1 MEVHMDLGLKDK
13 VALITGGS
21 EGIGLASA
29 QCLAFEGVKVVICGR
44 SDEKLQNAVKE
55 IKLNTGTEVE
65 GIVCDI
71 TDSNNIDQMFD
82 RIKSIYGRL
91 DILVNNAGTSSAHVF
106 EDATEEVWKYDIEL
120 KVFGA
125 IRCSRL
131 AIPMMKAQ
139 GAGRIVNVT
148 ALGGKTP
155 GAGSVPTS
163 VSRAAGIA
171 LTKAMSKDYAKHN
184 ILVNTVC
191 IGLIKAGQHETRWK
205 GTLKDNPGKSLE
217 QWYVD
222 MGANVPVGRV
232 GEPEEAGN
240 IITFLVSEAASYI
253 TGTSINIDGGTSS
266 VL

>member
-1 MEVHMDLGLKDK
+1 MDLGLKDK

-29 QCLAFEGVKVVICGR
+29 QCLAAEGVKVIICARG
-44 SDEKLQNAVKE
+44 SEKLERAVEE
-55 IKLNTGTEVE
+55 IKLNIKANVE

-71 TDSNNIDQMFD
+71 ADSNNIDQMFT
-82 RIKSIYGRL
+82 RIKSAYGRL
-91 DILVNNAGTSSAHVF
+91 DILVNNAGTSSANVF
-106 EDATEEVWKYDIEL
+106 EDVTDEVWKYDIDL

-131 AIPMMKAQ
+131 AIPMMKSQ

-171 LTKAMSKDYAKHN
+171 LTKAMSKDYAKYN

-205 GTLKDNPGKSLE
+205 AALEKNPGLSLD
-217 QWYVD
+217 QWYSK
-222 MGANVPVGRV
+222 MGTNVPVGRV

>member
-1 MEVHMDLGLKDK
+1 MDLGLKNK

-21 EGIGLASA
+21 EGIGLAAA
-29 QCLAFEGVKVVICGR
+29 QCLAFEGVRVIICGR
-44 SDEKLQNAVKE
+44 SNDKLQVALKQINV
-55 IKLNTGTEVE
+55 NTGIEAE

-71 TDSNNIDQMFD
+71 TDSNNIDEMFG
-82 RIKSIYGRL
+82 RIKSVYGRL
-91 DILVNNAGTSSAHVF
+91 DILVNNAGTSSANIF
-106 EDATEEVWKYDIEL
+106 EDATEEVWKYDIDL

-131 AIPMMKAQ
+131 AIPMMKSQ
-139 GAGRIVNVT
+139 GEGRIVNVT

-171 LTKAMSKDYAKHN
+171 LTKAMSKDFAKYN

-191 IGLIKAGQHETRWK
+191 IGLVKAGQHETRWK
-205 GTLKDNPGKSLE
+205 ASLKDNPDKSLE
-217 QWYVD
+217 QWYSE
-222 MGANVPVGRV
+222 MGANVPIGRF

-240 IITFLVSEAASYI
+240 IITFLVSGAASYI
-253 TGTSINIDGGTSS
+253 TGTSINIDGWTSS